1 MRSLSLLPAALA
13 FGLSTAAPMNDA
25 VFDRSIISSN
35 NLLTQAACTPLTAD
49 NPSTYWLEGI
59 AHNGLSSFL
68 DSSLGDY
75 STFRNVVQDFG
86 ADNSG
91 KTDASTAIQNA
102 INGKLC
108 L

>member
-1 MRSLSLLPAALA
+1 MRPLSLLSGVLA
-13 FGLSTAAPMNDA
+13 FGLSTAVPVNDA
-25 VFDRSIISSN
+25 SN
-35 NLLTQAACTPLTAD
+35 FLTQAACTPLTAD